1 MSELNMQ
8 INKQI
13 TFLPTKDL
21 QSTTHFYT
29 EIIGLQIF
37 LDQGDC
43 VIFRTCDNAY
53 IGFCEREFIKF
64 EGRIIL
70 TFIVDDVDEIYE
82 NLISQVDIVMSP
94 PTINQKYQIYHFFIT
109 DPNGYLVE
117 IQKFLNLS
125 DW

>member
-1 MSELNMQ
+1 MRELNMQ

-21 QSTTHFYT
+21 QSTTHFYID
-29 EIIGLQIF
+29 IINLQLI

-43 VIFRTCDNAY
+43 VIFRTCENAY
-53 IGFCEREFIKF
+53 IGFCEREYSNLDGK
-64 EGRIIL
+64 IIL
-70 TFIVDDVDEIYE
+70 TFIVEDVDEVYK
-82 NLISQVDIVMSP
+82 NMISHVDIVMSP
-94 PTINQKYQIYHFFIT
+94 PTINQKYQIYHFFVT